1 MRQDPLSAGIG
12 DMLQKF
18 RRMESWMRRFGIPPV
33 LARMPV
39 WVLCLHYCLMM
50 RGKTARIAKVAER
63 IERWLDTIKELSRQN
78 DSRTELI
85 DMDQGMRNDIEST
98 KRTLLALRGI
108 SLDVGTM
115 FCSIGFRSRLLDR
128 TQQGFLNAV
137 DASCATAM
145 TLQDALET
153 HDRHALLL
161 LRQMAQAAGGQ
172 APA

>member
-18 RRMESWMRRFGIPPV
+18 RKMESWMRRCGIPPV

-63 IERWLDTIKELSRQN
+63 IGRWLDTITELSRHD

-85 DMDQGMRNDIEST
+85 DMDRGMRNDIEST
-98 KRTLLALRGI
+98 KRTLLALREI

-115 FCSIGFRSRLLDR
+115 FCSIGFHSRLLDR
-128 TQQGFLNAV
+128 TQQGFLNVV
-137 DASCATAM
+137 DASCATAT
-145 TLQDALET
+145 TLQDALDA
-153 HDRHALLL
+153 HDSHALLL
-161 LRQMAQAAGGQ
+161 LRQMQHQDGGR